1 MEAVHSREGVEGSE
15 RFLPERTEIPF
26 SLIQRSVIT
35 EGENVGLL
43 EESETTFQA

>member
-1 MEAVHSREGVEGSE
+1 MEAVRFGEGVEGSE
-15 RFLPERTEIPF
+15 RFLPERTEIPP

-43 EESETTFQA
+43 EE